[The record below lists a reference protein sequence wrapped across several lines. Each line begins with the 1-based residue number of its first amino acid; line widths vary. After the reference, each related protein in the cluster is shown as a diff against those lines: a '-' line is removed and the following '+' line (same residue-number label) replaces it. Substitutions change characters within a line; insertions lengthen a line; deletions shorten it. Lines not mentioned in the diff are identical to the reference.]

1 MVARFVTVFALGF
14 FVGAGLAQQLPPI
27 TPGPPVPPEQA
38 SLTTEQM
45 LQQVRE
51 RKEKA
56 LANRGNPQAEALLR
70 ETITALAA
78 LLQREPGNIEA
89 NLLTGEIAMEV
100 NDYDRARTAFK
111 EVLRNEPGNYRAN
124 LGTGKI
130 YISNRYWR
138 QAISFLES
146 AEKVAPEA
154 SRSEVKRLLAIA
166 NAGAANLEQAIRK
179 ADEAVQANPRDLDAL
194 QTRVLVRIEA
204 AKLNPDQMTAA
215 LKDAEAYLQQA
226 LEGVRQKPW
235 DRTTLSRLNAAYQTL
250 VGPPSNPGVLQVY
263 HNSLYEATR
272 ELVSDK
278 LKAGKGPEAAAALVR
293 IAEVLRQ
300 QSLLALVLQEHDA
313 MMLAE
318 RAVAEEYAPTN
329 VKYLEYLLA
338 SYQQVQ
344 ELTARL
350 VGPDAAKD
358 ATLRDRAV
366 ATCRKLIALDP
377 QNEPAGTYLQSVGAS
392 AVADKPLTP

>member
-1 MVARFVTVFALGF
+1 MVARFATVLALLFSAGT
-14 FVGAGLAQQLPPI
+14 GLAQLPPI
-27 TPGPPVPPEQA
+27 TPGPVPAPEQM
-38 SLTTEQM
+38 SLTTEQL

-51 RKEKA
+51 RKERA
-56 LANRGNPQAEALLR
+56 LANRSNPQSETLLR
-70 ETITALAA
+70 ETLQALAA
-78 LLQREPGNIEA
+78 LMQREPGNIEA

-100 NDYDRARTAFK
+100 SDYDRARTAFK

-138 QAISFLES
+138 QALSFLES

-166 NAGAANLEQAIRK
+166 NAGAGNLEQAIRK
-179 ADEAVQANPRDLDAL
+179 ADEAVQSNPRDLDAL
-194 QTRVLVRIEA
+194 QTRVLVRIES
-204 AKLNPDQMTAA
+204 AKLNPEQMTSAI
-215 LKDAEAYLQQA
+215 KDADAYLQQA
-226 LEGVRQKPW
+226 MEGVRQKPW
-235 DRTTLSRLNAAYQTL
+235 DRQTLSRLNAAYQTM

-272 ELVSDK
+272 EQVSDK
-278 LKAGKGPEAAAALVR
+278 LRAGKGPEAAAALVR

-300 QSLLALVLQEHDA
+300 QSMLALTLQEHDA
-313 MMLAE
+313 LALAE
-318 RAVAEEYAPTN
+318 RAVADDYAPTN
-329 VKYLEYLLA
+329 VKYLEHLLA

-350 VGPDAAKD
+350 VGTDVSKD

-366 ATCRKLIALDP
+366 ATCRKILALDP
-377 QNEPAGTYLQSVGAS
+377 QNEPAGTYLHSVGAS
-392 AVADKPLTP
+392 VAVDQPPTP